1 MPDYLLYFEKIPCYE
16 RATTLVSLCGIN
28 NSVGCCCRFRVGRY
42 PLPLLSIPETVF
54 IMGLLPLELYCQGL
68 HRLFGLDRK
77 LPFLPLMLT
86 SVYCAVGVSY
96 VWLKAHYLMWTS

>member
-1 MPDYLLYFEKIPCYE
+1 MPRSEP
-16 RATTLVSLCGIN
+16 VCGIVN
-28 NSVGCCCRFRVGRY
+28 TVRCCCRHHVGRHR
-42 PLPLLSIPETVF
+42 LPLLNIPEA
-54 IMGLLPLELYCQGL
+54 IYIIGLLPLEIYCQGL
-68 HRLFGLDRK
+68 HRLLGLDRL